1 MVGIMSQIF
10 KKIAFWLAQVTYMGI
25 GSLRLVWHSKWC
37 MRQLHLMMRG
47 NKNYQNHASIMTYK
61 L

>member
-37 MRQLHLMMRG
+37 MRQLHLMMREVTRIIRTM
-47 NKNYQNHASIMTYK
+47 QV
-61 L
+61 